1 MIQSEYKVQV
11 KLQDAM
17 LVSNRNGII
26 CYSIDK
32 NKLIFMLHLEKKIL
46 WV

>member
-1 MIQSEYKVQV
+1 MISEYKVQV

-17 LVSNRNGII
+17 LILNRNGII

-46 WV
+46 WI